1 MAVYLIFSLA
11 DGQETKVH
19 LSSSTLTVGRAET
32 CDVVLR
38 ESGVSSNHA
47 SFSIDKDG
55 KVLVQDLKS
64 SNGTFKNGSPI
75 KKTFLQVN
83 DILKIYKVKVSID
96 GRKLSEDERD
106 KIGATKIADVDMEL
120 TLPGLSV
127 TKTKKTS

>member
-1 MAVYLIFSLA
+1 MAVYLIFTST
-11 DGQETKVH
+11 DGEETKVH
-19 LSSSTLTVGRAET
+19 LRSSLIVGRAET

-47 SFSIDKDG
+47 SFVIDKDG

-64 SNGTFKNGSPI
+64 SNGTFKNGNPI

-96 GRKLSEDERD
+96 GRKLSEEERD
-106 KIGATKIADVDMEL
+106 NIGATKIADVDMEL

-127 TKTKKTS
+127 TKAKKPS

>member
-1 MAVYLIFSLA
+1 MAVYLIFTLP

-19 LSSSTLTVGRAET
+19 LTSSLIVGRADT

-47 SFSIDKDG
+47 SFVIDKDG
-55 KVLVQDLKS
+55 KVQVQDLKS
-64 SNGTFKNGSPI
+64 SNGTFKNGNPI

-96 GRKLSEDERD
+96 GRKLNQDERD
-106 KIGATKIADVDMEL
+106 SIGFTKIVDVDMEL

-127 TKTKKTS
+127 TKTKKPT

>member
-1 MAVYLIFSLA
+1 MAVYLIFTLP

-19 LSSSTLTVGRAET
+19 LSSSLIVGRAET

-38 ESGVSSNHA
+38 ESGVSSNHC
-47 SFSIDKDG
+47 SFVIDKDG
-55 KVLVQDLKS
+55 KVQVQDLKS
-64 SNGTFKNGSPI
+64 SNGTFKNGNPI

-96 GRKLSEDERD
+96 GRKLNQDERD
-106 KIGATKIADVDMEL
+106 SIGFTKIVDVDMEL

-127 TKTKKTS
+127 TKTKKPT

>member
-1 MAVYLIFSLA
+1 MAVYLIFTLA

-19 LSSSTLTVGRAET
+19 LSSSLIVGRAET

-47 SFSIDKDG
+47 SFVIDKDG
-55 KVLVQDLKS
+55 RVQVQDLKS
-64 SNGTFKNGSPI
+64 SNGTFKNGNPI

-96 GRKLSEDERD
+96 GRKLNDEERD
-106 KIGATKIADVDMEL
+106 SIGATKIADVDVEL
-120 TLPGLSV
+120 TLPALSV
-127 TKTKKTS
+127 TKAKKTS